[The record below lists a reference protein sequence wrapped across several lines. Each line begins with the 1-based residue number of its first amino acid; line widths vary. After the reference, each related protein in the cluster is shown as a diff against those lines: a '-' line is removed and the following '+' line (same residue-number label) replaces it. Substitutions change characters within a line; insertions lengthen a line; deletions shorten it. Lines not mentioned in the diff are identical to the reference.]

1 MRKTIFSLILSFTT
15 VFADEIDFTH
25 DGWEREAYLF
35 KPSCIPDDPDEDFE
49 PIPLVFFIH
58 GLGGIGADNYGMGS
72 VAEDSCFMLVCPS
85 GMFNTWNA
93 GPLMPYSHDIDDN
106 SYFDA
111 LIDTIYNNYPLDTN
125 RVYLTGISMGGFMAS
140 HMNCTST
147 SFTAYG
153 GSGGGIASG
162 YTIGNGYEDL
172 CSIENGTYPNP
183 MIISHGI
190 DDSTVPYE
198 WAIFNLYHFLLLNR
212 CDGITPWPYD
222 YDWPIFNDTGDY
234 WEDPENDLE
243 EIIDYVLSI
252 ADTTSYYPGLLER
265 YQWSNGCLGG
275 QSALEA
281 IMLPYAGHGW
291 HLDWNSQI
299 DSNLEH
305 WNFLKQ
311 FSKAEMGPILD
322 SLSLPVSE
330 ILDNDYYMNG
340 ETTTIGI
347 LAIDNYSVSSM
358 TITLL
363 GLVATHDLTI
373 DFNTNE
379 RLVYPEIDIIL
390 DPTISTDSYE
400 TVQVSLIDQHG
411 NEKIYDSEALQE
423 LGFHNQIAIINQIN
437 MSSDDDMLSPQTFAL
452 HQNYPNPFNPETSIS
467 YDLASEGLV
476 SIKIH
481 DLRGTLVKTLVNDV
495 QPSGY
500 KTIKWDGTNDRG
512 QKVSAG
518 LYLYRIDAED
528 FTDTKKMAFLK

>member
-1 MRKTIFSLILSFTT
+1 MKKLILFILTLTTIF
-15 VFADEIDFTH
+15 ADQINFSH
-25 DGWEREAYLF
+25 DGWQREAFLF

-49 PIPLVFFIH
+49 PIPLVFMIH
-58 GLGGIGADNYGMGS
+58 GLGGEGEDNYFFS
-72 VAEDSCFMLVCPS
+72 SLANDSCFMVVFPS

-93 GPLMPYSHDIDDN
+93 GPLMPFAHDINDN
-106 SYFDA
+106 SYYDA

-125 RVYLTGISMGGFMAS
+125 RVYLTGHSMGGFMAS

-162 YTIGNGYEDL
+162 YTIGNGFEDL
-172 CSIENGTYPNP
+172 CSVENGTYPNP
-183 MIISHGI
+183 MIITHGMADNI
-190 DDSTVPYE
+190 VPFE

-222 YDWPIFNDTGDY
+222 YDWPIFSDTGYY
-234 WEDPENDLE
+234 WEDPEDDLE
-243 EIIDYVLSI
+243 EIIDYVFSI

-275 QSALEA
+275 QAALEA
-281 IMLPYAGHGW
+281 IMLPNEQHAW
-291 HLDWNSQI
+291 HQTWNSQI
-299 DSNLEH
+299 ESQLEH

-322 SLSLPVSE
+322 SLALPVSE
-330 ILDNDYYMNG
+330 ILDEDYYVNG

-363 GLVATHDLTI
+363 GLVSTYDLTI

-379 RLVYPEIDIIL
+379 RLVYPEIDIVL

-423 LGFHNQIAIINQIN
+423 LGFYNQIAIINQIN
-437 MSSDDDMLSPQTFAL
+437 MSSEHDLTLPETFAL
-452 HQNYPNPFNPETSIS
+452 HQNYPNPFNPETNIS
-467 YDLASEGLV
+467 YDLPEDGLV
-476 SIKIH
+476 SVNVYDMK
-481 DLRGTLVKTLVNDV
+481 GTLVKTLVNDV
-495 QPSGY
+495 QSCGY
-500 KTIKWDGTNDRG
+500 RTLKWNGTNDKG

-518 LYLYRIDAED
+518 LYLYRIEAEG
-528 FTDTKKMAFLK
+528 FTDTKKMALIK